1 MRGGFEGWRDRSD
14 RLFQNLRGAAASE
27 AGYLVRRKSADL
39 IRARRK
45 EPRTG
50 RMDCCIRSRTTKYV
64 KAILPGMRPWTAPR
78 LEGA

>member
-14 RLFQNLRGAAASE
+14 RLFHNLRGAVASE

-45 EPRTG
+45 GAANRPYG
-50 RMDCCIRSRTTKYV
+50 LLHPIMHDQYF
-64 KAILPGMRPWTAPR
+64 KATLPGVRPWTAPR
-78 LEGA
+78 LNGA